1 MHANLPLSACCAH
14 SKLNPEIIWIGWYSI
29 LYHWWS
35 DEASCELQQDCFQ
48 GVGVS
53 AATEGPLLREEGQDV
68 NVGGKRRPLKVSET
82 LLEPSHGKVPK
93 NFGVAS
99 GWYR

>member
-1 MHANLPLSACCAH
+1 M
-14 SKLNPEIIWIGWYSI
+14 
-29 LYHWWS
+29 
-35 DEASCELQQDCFQ
+35 
-48 GVGVS
+48 GVS

-93 NFGVAS
+93 IFGVAS
-99 GWYR
+99 G